1 MNCRDIDR
9 ALAKGRLTALSGVA
23 DHVSG
28 CVSCREL
35 VHSLGPA
42 VSGIQPSQATVSHI
56 EREIAADLRPVHPI
70 ASRQLIFG
78 DLIAIFA
85 CVVAAAVYRMGAFAL
100 AAMGRLQAA
109 GILGALAICTG
120 LLALSLVQQ
129 MSPGSRHW
137 ISPRLLPIGILG
149 ALAVLISALFQFQPE
164 PDFWVRALTCLRAG
178 IPSGAI
184 AATLFWLV
192 LRRATVLSPA
202 MTGAAAGLLS
212 GLVGASC
219 LAIHCPN
226 LDASHILVGH
236 LGVAVVCGGAGLAI
250 GLVTEARLFRR
261 TQDNRCARNSAM
273 TSL

>member
-9 ALAKGRLTALSGVA
+9 ALVEGRLTAPLSGVA
-23 DHVSG
+23 GHVSG
-28 CVSCREL
+28 CASCREL

-42 VSGIQPSQATVSHI
+42 VPGIQPSPATVGHI
-56 EREIAADLRPVHPI
+56 ERAIAADLRPVHPI

-78 DLIAIFA
+78 ALIAIFG
-85 CVVAAAVYRMGAFAL
+85 CVVAAGVYRMGAFAL
-100 AAMGRLQAA
+100 WAIGRLQAA

-129 MSPGSRHW
+129 ISPGSRHW

-164 PDFWVRALTCLRAG
+164 QDFCVRAWTCLMAG
-178 IPSGAI
+178 IPLGAI

-192 LRRATVLSPA
+192 LRRGTVLTPA
-202 MTGAAAGLLS
+202 MTGAGTGLLS
-212 GLVGASC
+212 GLVGAVC

-226 LDASHILVGH
+226 LSYSHILVGH
-236 LGVAVVCGGAGLAI
+236 LGVAVVGAGLGFAI
-250 GLVTEARLFRR
+250 GLVTEIRPRR
-261 TQDNRCARNSAM
+261 RAQSDLRALLTP
-273 TSL
+273 

>member
-1 MNCRDIDR
+1 MCI
-9 ALAKGRLTALSGVA
+9 RLVP
-23 DHVSG
+23 
-28 CVSCREL
+28 RF
-35 VHSLGPA
+35 
-42 VSGIQPSQATVSHI
+42 SGIQPSQATVSHI

-164 PDFWVRALTCLRAG
+164 PDSWVRAWTCLRAG
-178 IPSGAI
+178 IPPGAI

-192 LRRATVLSPA
+192 LRRATVLSPT
-202 MTGAAAGLLS
+202 MTGAAGGCSRDWWAPVVWRSTARTWTFRTSWWGTWELRSCAAGP
-212 GLVGASC
+212 GLPSDSSPRLASS
-219 LAIHCPN
+219 AERKI
-226 LDASHILVGH
+226 
-236 LGVAVVCGGAGLAI
+236 VA
-250 GLVTEARLFRR
+250 ARATLP
-261 TQDNRCARNSAM
+261 
-273 TSL
+273 